1 MGVVRIKLEKVTLL
15 PSTSSKKS
23 IKVAK
28 YFHFYFPI
36 EAS

>member
-1 MGVVRIKLEKVTLL
+1 MVVMRIKLEKVTLL
-15 PSTSSKKS
+15 SSTSGKKS

-28 YFHFYFPI
+28 YFHFYSPI